1 MGAVLSW
8 FSTHIC
14 ALVLNTAD
22 SLKLLRHQE
31 ALEDSPSP
39 SEGLIIEKTDFA
51 ADSLEWC
58 EQSTEGCDSCYEVF
72 ESSRHTSALSELNG
86 DGENSREALLASEDA
101 SFGWKVTEGGFCSAL
116 TKTRRRESVSAKD
129 GPRETKEAYA
139 GQCSGGR
146 RKSPE
151 SYADP
156 GASLKLCTR
165 DSCPAETPACAW
177 NPKTDFRQQPS
188 SSSGALN
195 QTQVESRTEPCYV
208 PKSRHDTNTFEAKVK
223 APADTQALKV
233 HVQLGEP
240 AVSETCVV
248 HIDGP
253 VVGTRP
259 QQCAHKH
266 NTWPLTKS
274 TITESQKTKR
284 EGTFESYDALD
295 GDVHTLE
302 LLNTRSENRD
312 AVLKSCDSFCG
323 ATREKH
329 LESLAKDEEDSN
341 ENLSTCYRTGHRVES
356 KCKASAHIDVPDL
369 TDAVKCNT
377 NVEYTDYGLTAKN
390 TKPEF
395 RATSEAVASAL
406 AQEVDCYRS
415 QSERKEGS
423 DRGLPLV
430 PPAIASSEE
439 KACVRDVCFQ
449 KNGPTATEETK
460 SPWLLNEICTA
471 VSFSQKTG
479 VYFPLNTC
487 VTELT
492 ADPKLPSPLLPE
504 QSDGKGLVQRPP
516 DPNKPLST
524 SSQSCLI
531 AGLTQRLSPNF
542 LDVEPLSEQIHPG
555 TESIHFRSASGRG
568 CEERPFY
575 NPLLDNQA
583 LLSDHQGTHHFP
595 PPLTGNLSEGQTWV
609 GLPCSP
615 PQPKEEWKREDGRVY
630 PDQEQA
636 VDTVSTDHLWKS
648 KCDSEELLES
658 RRLTVFKEITGDPDA
673 YLAEPLTYKRDGMST
688 VHVST
693 KETHDYNLLQ
703 QTENHVSTDSQQV
716 ELKVEIPEPPHRL
729 KSSLSLSDS
738 NNNSKT
744 IKKEALTETSVVDC
758 SSGEV
763 QNNCEGYGKIV
774 YPLVESSKDVS
785 LNSLENVVKPQEDS
799 QIVDH
804 RPCWDSQELGST
816 IGKVV
821 STAQVDSLQKLS
833 EQKCIE
839 AGIVLES
846 QDRGSLVSTSR
857 VDNEEER
864 HNFNQIV
871 DDSLPYTI
879 GDFSEDCFYELRE
892 NRVSHE
898 EIKLARKSY
907 PNNSHKLAAGNS
919 LVPIL
924 EADCS
929 LEEVLASSTMDKRE
943 ENDTISPSEGRVL
956 NEGIVN
962 VSGDISCSK
971 IPLQQIGQEFQS
983 LITSELESDVNP
995 VLSSLCSDSNPIT
1008 DAYDPVSFT
1017 TARSN
1022 CTEMKEPP
1030 FSIPA
1035 SNSSPEKLARSDRS
1049 KSILTGDKA
1058 SRFSMFAKIPSFR
1071 RVTVSKAAKSED
1083 TPLPSSDCGEVFLSE
1098 QGPQWDHS
1106 DDEVFVKDD
1115 VPYQSGHPAPYPVCN
1130 GIKQE
1135 DSGSV
1140 SSSPKTYHVRQIV
1153 NHGESC
1159 ECEGDLSSNNLLRQI
1174 QSSDVQSYKRSKSND
1189 SLNICMRFA
1198 QVHKSLSSLF
1208 ESFSLDKEN
1217 NKQAAVSIDMY
1228 SGKVSQSWRKLK
1240 KNLEPEH
1247 LKRTL
1252 SAPEGE
1258 GSKGASEHHQGGLNS
1273 SPLTSSGSPSIF
1285 RTLRHTDPISKRQ
1298 VPTRSRSE
1306 NPHGCQSEG
1315 PTRKCPPNGQAAILG
1330 LSCRSL
1336 ISDDGTIQTPNYT
1349 KPVSP
1354 ISPYLS
1360 ARSSSQNLPPFSSSQ
1375 TLAGEGTPGP
1385 PLRPMSPKPNSPL
1398 STAQRRIFHYPFT
1411 TRVRSL
1417 SSVLRGQTISV
1428 EGLTHTP
1435 DRPKTQRPSASPLG
1449 LGFSL
1454 LDAAQGRLD
1463 SQLHISLYDTG
1474 SINELEVTQNEGRC
1488 AGLSGVR
1495 EQTEVKNKE
1504 KASGSR
1510 GGRHCYRADLDPD
1523 EFYQQRRHKCLD
1535 DLWIEQQKK
1544 YKSKLAGGTR
1554 GSMDQL
1560 DRLLPER
1567 TDKTDAGVPLEQME
1581 AFRGMPLM
1589 SHCFSHSTPIGL
1601 DCLGWR
1607 RGLFSVVVPDGA
1619 SEKAGL
1625 GDELGSEEDLLYEE
1639 FRSSGHRF
1647 GHPGGGGGEQL
1658 AINELI
1664 SDGSVVYAEALWD
1677 HVTMDVQEL
1686 GFKAGDVIEVVDAT
1700 NKEWWWGRILDSEGW
1715 FPASFVRLRV
1725 NQDEPMEEYLA
1736 QLEEAQA
1743 GDEDRSS
1750 LGLLIGPGLPCKEQ
1764 MRTNV
1769 INEIMS
1775 TERDY
1780 IKHLKD
1786 ICEGYIKQ
1794 CRKRT
1799 DMFTE
1804 EQLHTVFG
1812 NIEDIYRFQRK
1823 FLKGLEKKF
1832 NKEQPHLSE
1841 IGCCFLENQMDF
1853 QIYSEYCN
1861 NHPNAYVQLSKL
1873 MKINKYVL
1881 FFEACRLLQRMI
1893 DISLDGFLLT
1903 PVQKICKYPLQLA
1916 ELLKYTNPQHR
1927 DYKDVEAA
1935 LNAMKNVARL
1945 INERK
1950 RRLENI
1956 DKIAQWQ
1963 SSIEDWEGEDVLSRS
1978 SELIF
1983 SGELTK
1989 LSQPQ
1994 TKSQQRMF
2002 FLFDHQMVYCK
2013 KDLLRRDMLYY
2024 KGRLDMDHMEV
2035 MDVEDGKEKE
2045 FNISVKNA
2053 LKLRSPTGDEVHLL
2067 CTKKPEQKQRWLRA
2081 FADERRQ
2088 VHHDQETGFTLTEV
2102 QKKQAMLNACKSHP
2116 AGKPKAVTRPYCD
2129 FLLRQ
2134 KHPSLPTAL
2143 PQQQVF
2149 MLAEPKRKT
2158 TFWHNIGRLTPF
2170 KK

>member
-1 MGAVLSW
+1 MERAQKRRYGSRRLTRAEGPAGGGQPGARVCGSGPPPDAYRTAKLSLAAYLLCW
-8 FSTHIC
+8 TLFRWYQM
-14 ALVLNTAD
+14 
-22 SLKLLRHQE
+22 LKCRLAPVQHQE

-636 VDTVSTDHLWKS
+636 VDT
-648 KCDSEELLES
+648 
-658 RRLTVFKEITGDPDA
+658 
-673 YLAEPLTYKRDGMST
+673 
-688 VHVST
+688 
-693 KETHDYNLLQ
+693 
-703 QTENHVSTDSQQV
+703 
-716 ELKVEIPEPPHRL
+716 
-729 KSSLSLSDS
+729 
-738 NNNSKT
+738 
-744 IKKEALTETSVVDC
+744 
-758 SSGEV
+758 
-763 QNNCEGYGKIV
+763 
-774 YPLVESSKDVS
+774 
-785 LNSLENVVKPQEDS
+785 
-799 QIVDH
+799 
-804 RPCWDSQELGST
+804 
-816 IGKVV
+816 
-821 STAQVDSLQKLS
+821 
-833 EQKCIE
+833 
-839 AGIVLES
+839 
-846 QDRGSLVSTSR
+846 
-857 VDNEEER
+857 
-864 HNFNQIV
+864 
-871 DDSLPYTI
+871 
-879 GDFSEDCFYELRE
+879 
-892 NRVSHE
+892 
-898 EIKLARKSY
+898 
-907 PNNSHKLAAGNS
+907 
-919 LVPIL
+919 
-924 EADCS
+924 
-929 LEEVLASSTMDKRE
+929 
-943 ENDTISPSEGRVL
+943 
-956 NEGIVN
+956 
-962 VSGDISCSK
+962 
-971 IPLQQIGQEFQS
+971 
-983 LITSELESDVNP
+983 
-995 VLSSLCSDSNPIT
+995 
-1008 DAYDPVSFT
+1008 
-1017 TARSN
+1017 
-1022 CTEMKEPP
+1022 
-1030 FSIPA
+1030 
-1035 SNSSPEKLARSDRS
+1035 
-1049 KSILTGDKA
+1049 
-1058 SRFSMFAKIPSFR
+1058 
-1071 RVTVSKAAKSED
+1071 
-1083 TPLPSSDCGEVFLSE
+1083 
-1098 QGPQWDHS
+1098 
-1106 DDEVFVKDD
+1106 
-1115 VPYQSGHPAPYPVCN
+1115 
-1130 GIKQE
+1130 
-1135 DSGSV
+1135 
-1140 SSSPKTYHVRQIV
+1140 
-1153 NHGESC
+1153 
-1159 ECEGDLSSNNLLRQI
+1159 
-1174 QSSDVQSYKRSKSND
+1174 
-1189 SLNICMRFA
+1189 
-1198 QVHKSLSSLF
+1198 
-1208 ESFSLDKEN
+1208 
-1217 NKQAAVSIDMY
+1217 
-1228 SGKVSQSWRKLK
+1228 
-1240 KNLEPEH
+1240 
-1247 LKRTL
+1247 
-1252 SAPEGE
+1252 
-1258 GSKGASEHHQGGLNS
+1258 
-1273 SPLTSSGSPSIF
+1273 
-1285 RTLRHTDPISKRQ
+1285 
-1298 VPTRSRSE
+1298 
-1306 NPHGCQSEG
+1306 
-1315 PTRKCPPNGQAAILG
+1315 
-1330 LSCRSL
+1330 
-1336 ISDDGTIQTPNYT
+1336 
-1349 KPVSP
+1349 
-1354 ISPYLS
+1354 
-1360 ARSSSQNLPPFSSSQ
+1360 
-1375 TLAGEGTPGP
+1375 
-1385 PLRPMSPKPNSPL
+1385 
-1398 STAQRRIFHYPFT
+1398 
-1411 TRVRSL
+1411 
-1417 SSVLRGQTISV
+1417 
-1428 EGLTHTP
+1428 
-1435 DRPKTQRPSASPLG
+1435 
-1449 LGFSL
+1449 
-1454 LDAAQGRLD
+1454 
-1463 SQLHISLYDTG
+1463 
-1474 SINELEVTQNEGRC
+1474 
-1488 AGLSGVR
+1488 
-1495 EQTEVKNKE
+1495 
-1504 KASGSR
+1504 
-1510 GGRHCYRADLDPD
+1510 
-1523 EFYQQRRHKCLD
+1523 
-1535 DLWIEQQKK
+1535 
-1544 YKSKLAGGTR
+1544 
-1554 GSMDQL
+1554 
-1560 DRLLPER
+1560 
-1567 TDKTDAGVPLEQME
+1567 TDAGVPLEQME